1 MTDLS
6 LPSLSLV
13 PIEDEPRGSSSIG
26 AQQEPF
32 AWPTPPLAAYPL
44 PMCQIEPEPCEVQGR
59 TGNVVQGLMISFDPV
74 QAMVR
79 VQVPPERSP
88 MRMRFA
94 QLRRLVLS
102 RPLTPLTSTA
112 LADPGAQALL
122 GHYPSQPYTLHLVGG
137 ERIGGSTVGH
147 VETPQGLFLF
157 EPLDDAGT
165 LQRCFVPCSAY
176 ERCEI
181 GEPVGALL
189 VQQQAVTPEQVEQTV
204 QAQHKL
210 RSRRIGEMLV
220 ARKLVT
226 PDQLLAALDKQAR
239 MPIMRLGEALVSLGC
254 LSAAQLEEAVRQQN
268 QARSQPLGQMLIE
281 GGYINQAQLQLALAR
296 KLGFPVVDLAHFPID
311 RQVLRSVPH
320 ALARRLKVLPLLR
333 RGGRLVVAMEDTSRR
348 DLIDEVS
355 AVVGSEIAPALALPG
370 SLSKAIE
377 AAYARI
383 TEYRHQPGA
392 SRPVPF
398 DDNPVHTATA
408 ELDDALS
415 NLQQQVTTGR
425 SAAAAPRRPVEP
437 AGLEP
442 VVIPRR
448 RSSGAGVAPA
458 SASAPVAPAEV
469 APSPPLA
476 SPPPDAASVPATAP
490 TRSRSAPA
498 SVAAGTTAAPSRGAA
513 SPGPHVHVPGPA
525 DALLIELV
533 QDALARGASDIH
545 LEMRPGDAMVRVRMR
560 RDERLEA
567 HRELPASMRDALFGL
582 IESLA
587 ELGPIEQGLPRQGR
601 LDMARLVPQQA
612 LDLRVTLIPTLGGLH
627 DVVLRLPSRLRV
639 LPLDE
644 LGFAA
649 YDLERLV
656 RLLDRPYGLFLNAG
670 PARSGRSSTMHAL
683 LAHLALPER
692 RIWTAEERI
701 DLVQPE
707 LRQVEVRP
715 QQGWGYEQALHAF
728 RLADADVV
736 MVDDIREP
744 GAAREAIELA
754 QAGRLVIAGLPARHA
769 GEALARLVEGAG
781 VRPHDLADALCG
793 VHVQHLLRRVC
804 NHCRMSRS
812 AKEGEVQEWL
822 ESALHDL
829 PGDPPASA
837 AEALQRDWI
846 ERHGRDGRLRR
857 YHSPGCPRCN
867 HTGYRGRVAVH
878 ELLVPSR
885 ELRRLIR
892 ANAPA
897 WHLQRQAVQDGLR
910 SLHHDALEKMLAGIT
925 THDEVRCVATE

>member
-13 PIEDEPRGSSSIG
+13 PIEDEPRGSSSAG

-102 RPLTPLTSTA
+102 RPLVPITSVPM
-112 LADPGAQALL
+112 ADPGAQALL
-122 GHYPSQPYTLHLVGG
+122 GHHPSQPYTLHLVGG

-147 VETPQGLFLF
+147 VETVQGLFLF

-165 LQRCFVPCSAY
+165 LQRSFVPSSTF
-176 ERCEI
+176 ERFEI

-254 LSAAQLEEAVRQQN
+254 LSASQLEEAVRQQD

-296 KLGFPVVDLAHFPID
+296 KLGFPVVDLAHFPVD
-311 RQVLRSVPH
+311 RQILRSVPH
-320 ALARRLKVLPLLR
+320 ALASRLKVLPLLR

-370 SLSKAIE
+370 SLPKAIE

-392 SRPVPF
+392 SRPAPF
-398 DDNPVHTATA
+398 DDNPVHTAA
-408 ELDDALS
+408 AQLDEALS
-415 NLQQQVTTGR
+415 GLQQQVVTGR
-425 SAAAAPRRPVEP
+425 SAAAVPRRSVEP
-437 AGLEP
+437 AALEP

-448 RSSGAGVAPA
+448 RSSAAPVAAAPA
-458 SASAPVAPAEV
+458 AQAVPATPEASAP
-469 APSPPLA
+469 PSA
-476 SPPPDAASVPATAP
+476 AASAVPIAVPMAAPVAAPVAEAAP
-490 TRSRSAPA
+490 TRSRSA
-498 SVAAGTTAAPSRGAA
+498 APRG
-513 SPGPHVHVPGPA
+513 HVPGPA
-525 DALLIELV
+525 DALLIDLV

-545 LEMRPGDAMVRVRMR
+545 LEMRPGDALVRVRMR

-567 HRELPASMRDALFGL
+567 HRELPVAARDGLLGL

-587 ELGPIEQGLPRQGR
+587 ELSPPEQGLPRQGR

-612 LDLRVTLIPTLGGLH
+612 LDLRVTLIPTQAGLH
-627 DVVLRLPSRLRV
+627 DVMLRLPSRLRV

-644 LGFAA
+644 LGFATH
-649 YDLERLV
+649 DLERLV
-656 RLLDRPYGLFLNAG
+656 RLLDRPSGLFLNAG

-683 LAHLALPER
+683 LAHLTLPER

-715 QQGWGYEQALHAF
+715 QQGWGYEQALQAF
-728 RLADADVV
+728 RLADADVI

-744 GAAREAIELA
+744 GAAREAVELA

-812 AKEGEVQEWL
+812 AKDGEVQEWL

-837 AEALQRDWI
+837 AESLQRDWI

-897 WHLQRQAVQDGLR
+897 WHLQRQAAQDGLR
-910 SLHHDALEKMLAGIT
+910 SLHQDALEKMLAGIT

>member
-13 PIEDEPRGSSSIG
+13 PIEDEPRGSSSAG

-94 QLRRLVLS
+94 QLSRIVLTRS
-102 RPLTPLTSTA
+102 LAPLTSAA
-112 LADPGAQALL
+112 LADSGAQALL
-122 GHYPSQPYTLHLVGG
+122 GHHPSQPYTLHLVGG

-165 LQRCFVPCSAY
+165 LQRCFVPRSAY
-176 ERCEI
+176 DRCVI

-189 VQQQAVTPEQVEQTV
+189 VQQQAVTPEQVEQTA

-254 LSAAQLEEAVRQQN
+254 LSAAQLDEAVRQQS

-296 KLGFPVVDLAHFPID
+296 KLGFPVVDLANFPTD
-311 RQVLRSVPH
+311 RQILRSVPH
-320 ALARRLKVLPLLR
+320 TLASRLKVLPLLR

-355 AVVGSEIAPALALPG
+355 AVVGGEIAPALALPG
-370 SLSKAIE
+370 SLPGAIE

-383 TEYRHQPGA
+383 AEYRHQPGA
-392 SRPVPF
+392 SRPAPF
-398 DDNPVHTATA
+398 DDNPARVAAA
-408 ELDDALS
+408 ELDEALS
-415 NLQQQVTTGR
+415 SLEQPAATGR
-425 SAAAAPRRPVEP
+425 AAA
-437 AGLEP
+437 LEP
-442 VVIPRR
+442 VLIPRR
-448 RSSGAGVAPA
+448 RTAAVPSPSPAAPVEAA
-458 SASAPVAPAEV
+458 SAIPVAP
-469 APSPPLA
+469 
-476 SPPPDAASVPATAP
+476 
-490 TRSRSAPA
+490 TRPRSAPA
-498 SVAAGTTAAPSRGAA
+498 AQDRSAA
-513 SPGPHVHVPGPA
+513 SPAVSAPRARVPGPA

-533 QDALARGASDIH
+533 QDAQARGASDIH
-545 LEMRPGDAMVRVRMR
+545 LEMRPGDAPVRVRMR

-567 HRELPASMRDALFGL
+567 HRELPAAARDGL
-582 IESLA
+582 LGLVESLA
-587 ELGPIEQGLPRQGR
+587 ELGRPDQGLPRQGR
-601 LDMARLVPQQA
+601 LDLARLVPQQA
-612 LDLRVTLIPTLGGLH
+612 LDLRVALIPTQGGLH

-644 LGFAA
+644 LGFAPH
-649 YDLERLV
+649 DLERLV

-683 LAHLALPER
+683 LAHLTLPER

-707 LRQVEVRP
+707 LRQVEIRP
-715 QQGWGYEQALHAF
+715 QQGWGYEQALQAF
-728 RLADADVV
+728 RLADADVI

-744 GAAREAIELA
+744 GAAREAVELA

-812 AKEGEVQEWL
+812 AKDGEVQEWL
-822 ESALHDL
+822 ASALHDL

-897 WHLQRQAVQDGLR
+897 WHLQRQAAQDGLR
-910 SLHHDALEKMLAGIT
+910 SLHQDALEKMLAGIT